1 MPTNHHRLNE
11 VLDLTW
17 NSTYYIQLILI
28 TLLTRLQTSKTDIN
42 VYYVVYL
49 MHTMA
54 IQVEGLTLWTHAARS
69 RQSKHRRP

>member
-1 MPTNHHRLNE
+1 MLTNHHRLNE

-17 NSTYYIQLILI
+17 SSTYYIQLILI

-49 MHTMA
+49 MYDVLEMC
-54 IQVEGLTLWTHAARS
+54 
-69 RQSKHRRP
+69 

>member
-17 NSTYYIQLILI
+17 SSTYYIQLILI

-49 MHTMA
+49 MYDVLEMC
-54 IQVEGLTLWTHAARS
+54 
-69 RQSKHRRP
+69 